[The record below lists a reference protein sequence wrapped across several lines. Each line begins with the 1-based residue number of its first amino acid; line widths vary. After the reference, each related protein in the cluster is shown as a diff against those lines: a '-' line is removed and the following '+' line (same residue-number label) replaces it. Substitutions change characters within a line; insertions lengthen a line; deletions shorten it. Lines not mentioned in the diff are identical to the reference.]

1 MIRALFTGSR
11 EWNDEAAIRPVIEAL
26 PSNAVVMHGGAK
38 GADEIVDRLA
48 RARGFVPDVYPADW
62 QRFGKEAGS
71 IRNQEML
78 DRGKPTESYAFPLAS
93 SRGTWDM
100 VKRLRAANVPV
111 KVCGASA
118 EIESAVLALVAADE
132 RVIHMTAFDSETRLF
147 RPGRMAPPIVCASAA
162 CFEGGEIK
170 GKLLPDPTTAL
181 AFFRALLEAGHVV
194 AFANAAY
201 DLAVAANAD
210 SSLLKP
216 VFRALNEG
224 RIYDLIIA
232 EALSAIYWGH
242 LGEMPNGQPLYN
254 PATGEQ
260 TKRYSLAL
268 CVLLTLGRSDAKEND
283 TWKKSYGLLEGIPVE
298 QWPEEARVYP
308 VNDATNTLEVAATQI
323 IGRPGEHHWEQIIW
337 KDSRP
342 SAGERSCKWCGIKP
356 DANHIPPFCDAA
368 PRREGH
374 KNLDNLP
381 AQCRADFAA
390 KLGACWALRTDPQ
403 RVEALSIEVEKK
415 HAAAVA
421 RFQKKGWIRANG
433 TEDQSAVKRAIA
445 AAYGANQPCKRC
457 GGSRICSKC
466 SGNGVSSKTG
476 QSCNVC
482 DGAGRLIG
490 KVEKIEIVEC
500 KGLKERGRYQ
510 GCLGA
515 TCTSCCGAR
524 TVPRSAGEST
534 CKNEFD
540 DNRKLIEEGCDG
552 TGFDLSTV
560 PTLPRTDKQGVGTD
574 RDAKMESGDDDL
586 ADYGEDEFEKS
597 RSTNVPWLR
606 TGLYGPLSYSP
617 NVIVATGRYSLEG
630 SPIHQMPRHGG
641 ERECIRARGAWCGSP
656 IEYVFGATD
665 YEAGELCTLSQLCYW
680 LFEYSQMR
688 DAINASG
695 KPGILHS
702 VLAAEVLGISLEE
715 FLPRLKAKDKQ
726 AIDFRQMCKPIN
738 FGKGGGMGDAKLV
751 LTSRK
756 KNAGFTVAEH
766 GPAVNDKGQP
776 GYWGVRFCLLTGG
789 ARQCG
794 IEKIMEYKH
803 RPCAPVCKKC
813 VEVVANELNP
823 AYFRRYPE
831 MRDYFKW
838 GSKQIDAAKRAG
850 RDIVLAPT
858 PVWDAAKGETR
869 IIRERGVTLSDYSA
883 LLNNGFQS
891 MLAEAI
897 KLAYWRMTYEGYMG
911 VRWDNGESSPLAGAR
926 FPIVMHDEPI
936 SELPRYNFV
945 QSAPRIAEIMM
956 EAGREIAPDVAW
968 RAESAVALF
977 LSKSME
983 PVYDKGTGELLLW
996 QPEA

>member
-1 MIRALFTGSR
+1 MTLRTLFTGSR
-11 EWNDEAAIRPVIEAL
+11 EWTDEAAIKVVVEAL
-26 PSNAVVMHGGAK
+26 PQNTIVIHGGAR
-38 GADEIVDRLA
+38 GADEIVDRFA
-48 RARGFVPDVYPADW
+48 RARGLPEPEVYPADW
-62 QRFGKEAGS
+62 ERYGMEAGS

-78 DRGKPTESYAFPLAS
+78 DRGKPDNAFAFPLAS

-111 KVCGASA
+111 KVCGAST
-118 EIESAVLALVAADE
+118 EVESAALALVAADE
-132 RVIHMTAFDSETRLF
+132 RVAHMVAYDSETRLF
-147 RPGRMAPPIVCASAA
+147 HPGRMAPPIVCASAA
-162 CFEGGEIK
+162 RFEGGEIK
-170 GKLLPDPTTAL
+170 GRLLPDPTTAL
-181 AFFRALLEAGHVV
+181 AFFRALLDAGHVI

-201 DLAVAANAD
+201 DLAVAASAD
-210 SSLLKP
+210 TSLLRP
-216 VFRALNEG
+216 IFRALREG

-232 EALSAIYWGH
+232 EALNAIYHGH

-268 CVLLTLGRSDAKEND
+268 AVLLTLGRSDAKEND
-283 TWKKSYGLLEGIPVE
+283 TWKKSYALLEGISVE
-298 QWPEEARVYP
+298 RWPEEARVYP
-308 VNDATNTLEVAATQI
+308 VDDAVNTLETAATQI
-323 IGRPGEHHWEQIIW
+323 IGRPGEHFWETLPGTPIQ
-337 KDSRP
+337 
-342 SAGERSCKWCGIKP
+342 RSCRWCRINP
-356 DANHIPPFCDAA
+356 ETADHTPPFCDAA
-368 PRREGH
+368 PRRDGH
-374 KNLDNLP
+374 KNLENLP

-390 KLGACWALRTDPQ
+390 KLGACWALRTDPD
-403 RVEALSIEVEKK
+403 RVEALSVEVDKK
-415 HAAAVA
+415 HAAAVE
-421 RFQKKGWIRANG
+421 RFQKKGWIREDG
-433 TEDQSAVKRAIA
+433 TEDQSAVKRAVA
-445 AAYGANQPCKRC
+445 VAYGAKDPCKRC
-457 GGSRICSKC
+457 GGSRECSKC
-466 SGNGVSSKTG
+466 GGSGKNKRGEQCG
-476 QSCNVC
+476 NC

-490 KVEKIEIVEC
+490 KMQKIEFAEC
-500 KGLKERGRYQ
+500 RGVKERGRFQ
-510 GCLGA
+510 GCPGA
-515 TCTSCCGAR
+515 TCGICHGAR
-524 TVPRSAGEST
+524 SVPRAAGETT

-540 DNRKLIEEGCDG
+540 ERGRLVEEGCDG
-552 TGFDLSTV
+552 TGFDLTTV
-560 PTLPRTDKQGVGTD
+560 PTLPRTDKHGVGTD
-574 RDAKMESGDDDL
+574 RDVKMESGDDDL

-630 SPIHQMPRHGG
+630 SPIHQLPRHGG

-688 DAINASG
+688 EAINASG

-726 AIDFRQMCKPIN
+726 AVDFRQMCKPIN

-756 KNAGFTVAEH
+756 KNAGFTVSEY

-789 ARQCG
+789 AKQCG
-794 IEKIMEYKH
+794 IEKIMEYKR
-803 RPCAPVCKKC
+803 RPCAPVCKEC
-813 VEVVANELNP
+813 VSVVANELNP

-831 MRDYFKW
+831 MKDYFKW

-858 PVWDAAKGETR
+858 PVWDASKGETNV
-869 IIRERGVTLSDYSA
+869 IRERGVTLNDYSA

-897 KLAYWRMTYEGYMG
+897 KLAYWRMTYEGYTG
-911 VRWDNGESSPLAGAR
+911 VRWDNEEPSTLAGAR

-936 SELPRYNFV
+936 SELPRWNF
-945 QSAPRIAEIMM
+945 QHSAPRIADIMM

-968 RAESAVALF
+968 RAETAVALY

-983 PVYDKGTGELLLW
+983 PKYENGELVLW
-996 QPEA
+996 ESE